1 MLSLILFTFLKVQ
14 QGNRFCPFNTLTNI
28 CVVLLIPGISCLP
41 HLCWPLRCTRRVG
54 PRLACIRYRPNS
66 QTCSNL
72 NNSDIHICGNILY
85 SSNAFMSTSSPILH
99 SLGWDWETGWTA
111 LFLPGTKANFSHWR
125 TAMWWGYSFL
135 GITHY
140 LMILILKFSSL
151 MGSGFKMDKY
161 DGMWKGEDKCE
172 KKDEV
177 SWEDRLQEGRR
188 RRRWTEDNG
197 R

>member
-54 PRLACIRYRPNS
+54 PRLACIRDRPNS

-72 NNSDIHICGNILY
+72 NNSYIYVAIYCTVVTRLWVLY
-85 SSNAFMSTSSPILH
+85 LRFYVH

-125 TAMWWGYSFL
+125 TTIWWGYSYL

-140 LMILILKFSSL
+140 LMILILKFSSW
-151 MGSGFKMDKY
+151 MGSGF
-161 DGMWKGEDKCE
+161 
-172 KKDEV
+172 
-177 SWEDRLQEGRR
+177 
-188 RRRWTEDNG
+188 
-197 R
+197 